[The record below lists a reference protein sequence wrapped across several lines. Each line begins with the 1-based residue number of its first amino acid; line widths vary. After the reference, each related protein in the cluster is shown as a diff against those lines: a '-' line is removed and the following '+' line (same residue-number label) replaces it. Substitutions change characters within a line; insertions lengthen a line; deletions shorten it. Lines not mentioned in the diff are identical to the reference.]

1 MPTNHIADSQVVIVA
16 GKGGVGKTT
25 IAGATAVAAVE
36 DGRDVLVV
44 EVDGSRAM
52 RRLLTTPE
60 AGAEPTPTPVHG
72 DRLLIAAIDPTEALA
87 IYLEEH
93 GLGRFGNR
101 LAKSGTLELIAT
113 ATPGIPDLVLLGRL
127 RQLADQHRDRLVVVD
142 GPAAGHAIALLSTP
156 ADIIDAV
163 RSGRL
168 RDQAE
173 SALEFLS
180 DQGRVSVNLVTLPQT
195 TPVNETIETAFAIE
209 ERLGVRL
216 GPLVVNM
223 VEQALPTGEGSSK
236 AFEFLA
242 ERIAS
247 ETAEIERLTA
257 GLPLPGVIAGRLD
270 GAPGTTDELRPLVEQ
285 LSRWRP

>member
-1 MPTNHIADSQVVIVA
+1 MPTNYIADSQVVIVA

-25 IAGATAVAAVE
+25 IAGATAVAAAE
-36 DGRDVLVV
+36 AGRDVLVV

-52 RRLLTTPE
+52 RRLLTTPD
-60 AGAEPTPTPVHG
+60 ASSDPQPTPTHG

-87 IYLEEH
+87 LYLEEH

-127 RQLADQHRDRLVVVD
+127 RQLADQHSDRLVVVD

-173 SALEFLS
+173 SSHAFLS
-180 DQGRVSVNLVTLPQT
+180 DHDRVSVNLVTLPQT

-223 VEQALPTGEGSSK
+223 VERPLPQGAGRSLSQR
-236 AFEFLA
+236 FLA
-242 ERIAS
+242 ERITS
-247 ETAEIERLTA
+247 EEAEMQRLRSQ
-257 GLPLPGVIAGRLD
+257 LPLPTVIASRLD
-270 GAPGTTDELRPLVEQ
+270 SAPAAAADLADLVAELGAA
-285 LSRWRP
+285 